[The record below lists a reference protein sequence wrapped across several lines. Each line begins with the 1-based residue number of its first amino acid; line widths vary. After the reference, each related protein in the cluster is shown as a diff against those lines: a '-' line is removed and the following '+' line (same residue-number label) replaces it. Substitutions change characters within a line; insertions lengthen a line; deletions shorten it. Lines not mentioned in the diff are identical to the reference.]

1 MSLPVMHPSV
11 DAVKAIHAEVLA
23 AHGGS
28 AGLRDV
34 ALLESAVAAPQ
45 ATMMGEPLFSDPVEV
60 AAAYLFYLCRNHP
73 FIDGNKRTA
82 LATCLVFL
90 SENGLLPEETLDADA
105 WEQLTLDVAA
115 SHLDREETTV
125 RLRKL
130 LKKKDL
136 NRNPPSISLL
146 ASPRV
151 LCDGGSMPHR
161 PPRKSKKPAS
171 PADKMDRAAQIEGQ
185 RRHEMATR
193 STLTR
198 FQNRKSEKK

>member
-1 MSLPVMHPSV
+1 MSVPVMHPSV
-11 DAVKAIHAEVLA
+11 EAVKTIHAEVLA

-45 ATMMGEPLFSDPVEV
+45 ATMMGQPLFSDPVEV

-90 SENGLLPEETLDADA
+90 SENGLLPVETLDADA

-115 SHLDREETTV
+115 SHLDREEATV

-130 LKKKDL
+130 LPK
-136 NRNPPSISLL
+136 
-146 ASPRV
+146 
-151 LCDGGSMPHR
+151 
-161 PPRKSKKPAS
+161 
-171 PADKMDRAAQIEGQ
+171 
-185 RRHEMATR
+185 
-193 STLTR
+193 LT
-198 FQNRKSEKK
+198 